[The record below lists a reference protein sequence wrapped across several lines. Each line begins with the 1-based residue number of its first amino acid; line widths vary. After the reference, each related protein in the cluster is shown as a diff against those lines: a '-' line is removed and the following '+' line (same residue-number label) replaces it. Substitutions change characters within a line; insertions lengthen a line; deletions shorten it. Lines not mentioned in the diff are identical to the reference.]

1 MLETE
6 VNIYSSATSRRA
18 RLDDPALRRRQLPLR
33 SSTSSTPGR
42 PFALS
47 VQCAAMS
54 DHIDYDSGP
63 STNSKARVPPVPQN
77 LRFQRRTSER
87 AYLEGSLRDGTAPA
101 MDYPAGNSPWASSPE
116 AGRNSF
122 QGDNVPRHD
131 LPAPALAEQT
141 DVNGQADVYQGQ
153 QQQWSPEQQQQWQQQ
168 QQRHEQQRGGEENRR
183 PQSARYHNVQPQQ
196 RQHMPQYKLQA
207 KITGLERTG
216 KKDSILKF
224 DVYTNLPKFRT
235 TQFRDIRRTHTEF
248 QKLADHLQASN
259 PEALVPAV
267 PPPSTS
273 AGMGTDEDENRT
285 KAVLQRWLNAVCSND
300 VLMRDE
306 EMVFFVESDFG
317 YSPVVRKRQPATGV
331 RRKVLKQFSPPPDDT
346 PELLESRPIVK
357 GFYLGSMDCQ
367 QKIDRVVRNRRS
379 LGVSESELG
388 NKLAALAV
396 QEPHSGLANA
406 YRRLGKVIQSTGD
419 FHAAQ
424 GTAEAATLSDPL
436 AYHSSDAFIV
446 KETLTNRHILLREL
460 LQAQQ
465 STRSKLSAA
474 DRLKTSSSVK
484 RDKVDEAI
492 SALDEARS
500 HESYLQQ
507 KTQRVTSNLLIEKR
521 KWFARTAADL
531 RTSIREYVIRQIEAE
546 RRTLATLE
554 QVRPDVRNIDASG
567 GLSRLGREAH
577 PVARRTS
584 LASSQGP
591 KGDAWSGVA
600 RRPDGLNRS
609 ISGSFVGDPQ
619 EGDEETEAGDADGSG
634 SGARGRKRAESGT
647 SSLGKLAEAEDDDRV
662 DARNAASRLAQ
673 TTF

>member
-1 MLETE
+1 MSYAYEE
-6 VNIYSSATSRRA
+6 SGSSS
-18 RLDDPALRRRQLPLR
+18 
-33 SSTSSTPGR
+33 
-42 PFALS
+42 
-47 VQCAAMS
+47 
-54 DHIDYDSGP
+54 
-63 STNSKARVPPVPQN
+63 NSKAPETSQPSN

-87 AYLEGSLRDGTAPA
+87 AFYEGALRDGT
-101 MDYPAGNSPWASSPE
+101 MEYPGAGTSPWASSPE
-116 AGRNSF
+116 ASRTSF
-122 QGDNVPRHD
+122 SNDVPRHD
-131 LPAPALAEQT
+131 LPGSA
-141 DVNGQADVYQGQ
+141 YQ
-153 QQQWSPEQQQQWQQQ
+153 QQEVEAGGNGSAANGEEHREQSYGYQSQAVSWSPEQQHQWQQQ
-168 QQRHEQQRGGEENRR
+168 QQSHQQGQEPQRVPGEENRR
-183 PQSARYHNVQPQQ
+183 PQSARYHGVPQQQ

-207 KITGLERTG
+207 KITGLERSG
-216 KKDSILKF
+216 KKDPILKF

-235 TQFRDIRRTHTEF
+235 TQFRDIRRTHSEF
-248 QKLADHLQASN
+248 QKLASHLTASN

-267 PPPSTS
+267 PSPATS
-273 AGMGTDEDENRT
+273 AGMGTDEDDART
-285 KAVLQRWLNAVCSND
+285 KANIQRWLNAVCSND

-331 RRKVLKQFSPPPDDT
+331 RRKVLKQFAPPPDDT
-346 PELLESRPIVK
+346 PELMESRPIVK
-357 GFYLGSMDCQ
+357 AFYLGAMDGQ
-367 QKIDRVVRNRRS
+367 QKLDRVVKNRRS
-379 LGVSESELG
+379 LGLAESDLG
-388 NKLAALAV
+388 VKFAALHG
-396 QEPHSGLANA
+396 QETHPGLGNA
-406 YRRLGKVIQSTGD
+406 YRKLGRVIQNTGD

-436 AYHSSDAFIV
+436 AYHSADAFIV

-465 STRSKLSAA
+465 ATRSKLSAA
-474 DRLKTSSSVK
+474 DRLKASSSVK

-507 KTQRVTSNLLIEKR
+507 KTQRVTSNLLVEKR
-521 KWFARTAADL
+521 KWFARTSAEL
-531 RTSIREYVIRQIEAE
+531 RTSIREFVLREIEAE

-577 PVARRTS
+577 PVIRRSS

-591 KGDAWSGVA
+591 KGDAWSGVP

-609 ISGSFVGDPQ
+609 ISGSIVGQPGVPGAVPE
-619 EGDEETEAGDADGSG
+619 EGEEAEEGTVA
-634 SGARGRKRAESGT
+634 GRKRATSQS
-647 SSLGKLAEAEDDDRV
+647 SSLARVAEEEDADADRV